1 VSRVDL
7 HLHSTASDG
16 KYSPATLVAK
26 AAELGLKVISLT
38 DHDSIDGIIP
48 ALKAAKAFPGLTF
61 IPGVEISTDL
71 PDGEAHV
78 LGYFIDYTSP
88 ELEKELE
95 RFRSSRLGRG
105 RKMVAKLAEL
115 GIKIDWP
122 RVQQIAGDGAIGR
135 PHVAQAMLEKGYV
148 KTFEEAFDK
157 YIGRGG
163 PAYVERE
170 KITPEEAVALI
181 VRAKGLP
188 VLAHPFT
195 VKDPEAIVISLKA
208 AGLIGIEA
216 YYKDNTPQQTG
227 ATLRLAKKYGLIP
240 TGGTDYH
247 GIGDSREVML
257 GGVEVPLA
265 AAQRLIT
272 LAEKRGRLAMRKN
285 IGFRSP

>member
-16 KYSPATLVAK
+16 KYSPADIIAK

-78 LGYFIDYTSP
+78 LGYFIDYTDSG
-88 ELEKELE
+88 LETALE

-105 RKMVAKLAEL
+105 RKIVAKLGAM
-115 GIKIDWP
+115 GIKIDWL

-157 YIGRGG
+157 YIGRGS

-195 VKDPEAIVISLKA
+195 VKEPEAMVISLKA
-208 AGLIGIEA
+208 VGLVGIEA
-216 YYKDNTPQQTG
+216 YYKDNTPEQTA
-227 ATLRLAKKYGLIP
+227 ATLKLAEKYGLIA

-247 GIGDSREVML
+247 GIGDSHEVMM
-257 GGVEVPLA
+257 GGTEVPVSA
-265 AAQRLIT
+265 AERLIAK
-272 LAEKRGRLAMRKN
+272 AEKLTEKRKN
-285 IGFRSP
+285 IL